1 MGNSGTVG
9 TNRNYPVSWQ
19 KPAGAQASDTFAYQ
33 VQCTNQNNRNTTT
46 WNSCGTHN
54 VSSTANATINRT
66 VQHGWLAPLF
76 YYVRVR
82 TEKNGLYS
90 DWVIQKTQYGS

>member
-1 MGNSGTVG
+1 M
-9 TNRNYPVSWQ
+9 SWG
-19 KPAGAQASDTFAYQ
+19 KPANTQASDAFAYQ

-54 VSSTANATINRT
+54 VASTANATVNLT
-66 VQHGWLAPLF
+66 VQHGWLSSLF

-82 TEKNGLYS
+82 TEKDGLYS